1 MEKNSEITEKLDTI
15 IKLLA
20 LGLVKGKE
28 VKEQILFLYNL
39 GISNKEIA
47 QILGK
52 TQNTVNAT
60 LSQQRRKKDEKE
72 E

>member
-1 MEKNSEITEKLDTI
+1 MQKNSEITEKLDTI

-20 LGLVKGKE
+20 LGLIKGKE

-60 LSQQRRKKDEKE
+60 LSQQRKKKDEKE

>member
-1 MEKNSEITEKLDTI
+1 MQKNSEITEKLDTI

-20 LGLVKGKE
+20 LGLIKGKE
-28 VKEQILFLYNL
+28 VKEQILFLYSL